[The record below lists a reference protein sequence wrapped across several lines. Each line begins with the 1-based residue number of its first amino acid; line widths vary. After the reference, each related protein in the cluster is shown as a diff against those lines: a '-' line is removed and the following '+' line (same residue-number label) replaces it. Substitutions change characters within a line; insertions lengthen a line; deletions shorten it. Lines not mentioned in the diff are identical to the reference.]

1 VEKPLAKKQASHG
14 CISYMA
20 VVYLTQ
26 VIEKGGT
33 ETDLRAYLVWS
44 R

>member
-26 VIEKGGT
+26 LTEKGGT
-33 ETDLRAYLVWS
+33 ETGLIAYLL
-44 R
+44 